1 MWYRLAGIEILY
13 SFNGKEKSLK
23 EHLEDLFP
31 MANSVDIFYLVSRVR
46 KRAKKLG
53 VNVVDVL
60 YDVAVNDLFKDQK

>member
-1 MWYRLAGIEILY
+1 
-13 SFNGKEKSLK
+13 
-23 EHLEDLFP
+23 
-31 MANSVDIFYLVSRVR
+31 VR